1 MYLTG
6 YQVVSQVT
14 RRFCVFSSVIT
25 ALALHSLAVWIVSF
39 LLKTLFSDLHVYCL
53 LYIRV
58 IFPKIILDH
67 LRWEFALIAQRHL
80 DPTKLH
86 PSVKN

>member
-39 LLKTLFSDLHVYCL
+39 LLKTLFSDLHV
-53 LYIRV
+53 
-58 IFPKIILDH
+58 
-67 LRWEFALIAQRHL
+67 IAQRHP

-86 PSVKN
+86 PSVRY